1 MYYYNSEAFISG
13 EDKFSEEDGTF
24 DQASMIKE
32 TGGLLK
38 NIPFDMIECYHNNI
52 INTDDDSKN
61 YDLKVYSEI
70 FPQKENNFNSFDK
83 DEDGSIS
90 LNEEKK
96 NTNFL
101 KIDTKESIISIK
113 KSKEVNSLNEEKLEE
128 KEELNNKENGRDVKV
143 NNVNSLVK
151 YCSFNDILKLL
162 CISCKFILQWL
173 NEDYITDKDKKSVFL
188 FQTPNKNKK
197 QKLQIVPQNEKKNI
211 GRKRRRDN
219 YEEEFNKNILD
230 NQEEEGKKEHNKFA
244 QDNIIKKCKGIFFS
258 NVIDNINAYIKED
271 EFKLTKLNY
280 EMYVKDLKKENELKL
295 FDTSLEDLA
304 SFEASPKNKSKNGNS
319 ISNKSKIDKILK
331 KEKDNNNLKNL
342 LNLKFG
348 EWIDIF
354 TLKNEFDTTIEFNG
368 LNNSLEKVRKK
379 NNSSKYLSRFIF
391 LLFNYKRWFIN
402 KKGRNEGLQE
412 NNI

>member
-1 MYYYNSEAFISG
+1 MHYYNSEAFISG
-13 EDKFSEEDGTF
+13 EDKFSEEDVTF

-38 NIPFDMIECYHNNI
+38 NIPFDMIEYSHNNI
-52 INTDDDSKN
+52 INIDVDSKN

-70 FPQKENNFNSFDK
+70 FPQNENNFNSFDK

-90 LNEEKK
+90 LNEEEK

-113 KSKEVNSLNEEKLEE
+113 KSKEVISLNEEKLKE
-128 KEELNNKENGRDVKV
+128 KEESNTKENGRDVKV

-151 YCSFNDILKLL
+151 YYSFNEILALL

-173 NEDYITDKDKKSVFL
+173 NEDYITDKDKKSVSL
-188 FQTPNKNKK
+188 FQTPNKNKM
-197 QKLQIVPQNEKKNI
+197 QKLQIVPQNKKKNK

-295 FDTSLEDLA
+295 FNTSLRDLA
-304 SFEASPKNKSKNGNS
+304 SFEASPKNKSKNRNS
-319 ISNKSKIDKILK
+319 ISNKSKIEKILK
-331 KEKDNNNLKNL
+331 KEKDNDNLINL

-354 TLKNEFDTTIEFNG
+354 TLKNKFDSSIEFNG

-391 LLFNYKRWFIN
+391 LLFNYKRWFIS

>member
-1 MYYYNSEAFISG
+1 MYFHNSEAFISG

-32 TGGLLK
+32 PGGLLK

-52 INTDDDSKN
+52 INTDVDSKN

-70 FPQKENNFNSFDK
+70 FPQNENNFNSFDK

-151 YCSFNDILKLL
+151 YCSFHEILKLL

-173 NEDYITDKDKKSVFL
+173 NEDYITDKDKKSVSL

-319 ISNKSKIDKILK
+319 ISNKSKIKKILK
-331 KEKDNNNLKNL
+331 KEKDNNNLINL

-354 TLKNEFDTTIEFNG
+354 TLKKQFDRTIEFNG

>member
-1 MYYYNSEAFISG
+1 MNYYNSEDFISG

-38 NIPFDMIECYHNNI
+38 NIPFDKIEYYHNNI
-52 INTDDDSKN
+52 INTDVDSKN

-70 FPQKENNFNSFDK
+70 FPQNENNFNSFDK

-90 LNEEKK
+90 LNEEEK

-113 KSKEVNSLNEEKLEE
+113 KSKEVISLNEEKLKE
-128 KEELNNKENGRDVKV
+128 KEESNTKENGRDVKV

-173 NEDYITDKDKKSVFL
+173 NEDYITDKDKKSVSL

-258 NVIDNINAYIKED
+258 NVIDHINAYIKED

-295 FDTSLEDLA
+295 FNTSLEDLA

-319 ISNKSKIDKILK
+319 ISNKSKIEKILK
-331 KEKDNNNLKNL
+331 KEKDNDNLINL

-354 TLKNEFDTTIEFNG
+354 TLKKKFDRTIEFNG

>member
-13 EDKFSEEDGTF
+13 EDNFSEEDGTF

-32 TGGLLK
+32 TEGLLK

-52 INTDDDSKN
+52 INTDVDSKN
-61 YDLKVYSEI
+61 HDLKVYSEI
-70 FPQKENNFNSFDK
+70 FPQNENNLNSFDK

-113 KSKEVNSLNEEKLEE
+113 KSKEVISLNEEKLKE
-128 KEELNNKENGRDVKV
+128 KEESNTKENGRDVKV

-173 NEDYITDKDKKSVFL
+173 NEDYITDKDKKSVSL

-295 FDTSLEDLA
+295 FNTYLKDLA

-319 ISNKSKIDKILK
+319 ISNKSKIEKILK
-331 KEKDNNNLKNL
+331 KEKDNDNLINL

-354 TLKNEFDTTIEFNG
+354 TLKNKFDRTIEFNG

>member
-1 MYYYNSEAFISG
+1 
-13 EDKFSEEDGTF
+13 
-24 DQASMIKE
+24 MIKE
-32 TGGLLK
+32 TEGLLK

-52 INTDDDSKN
+52 INTDVDSKN

-70 FPQKENNFNSFDK
+70 FPQNENNFNSFDK

-90 LNEEKK
+90 LNEEEK

-113 KSKEVNSLNEEKLEE
+113 KSKEVNSSNEEKLEE
-128 KEELNNKENGRDVKV
+128 KEEPNTKENGRDVKV
-143 NNVNSLVK
+143 NNVVK
-151 YCSFNDILKLL
+151 YYSFNDILKLL

-173 NEDYITDKDKKSVFL
+173 NEDYITDKDKKSVSL

-258 NVIDNINAYIKED
+258 NVIDHINAYIKED

-295 FDTSLEDLA
+295 FNTSLRDLA

-319 ISNKSKIDKILK
+319 ISNKSKIEKILK
-331 KEKDNNNLKNL
+331 KEKDNDNLINL

-354 TLKNEFDTTIEFNG
+354 TLKKQFDRTIEFNG

>member
-1 MYYYNSEAFISG
+1 
-13 EDKFSEEDGTF
+13 
-24 DQASMIKE
+24 
-32 TGGLLK
+32 
-38 NIPFDMIECYHNNI
+38 MIECIHNNI
-52 INTDDDSKN
+52 INTDVDSKN

-90 LNEEKK
+90 LNEEEK

-113 KSKEVNSLNEEKLEE
+113 KSKEVNSLNDEKLEE
-128 KEELNNKENGRDVKV
+128 KEESNTKENGRDVKV

-151 YCSFNDILKLL
+151 YYSFNEILALL

-173 NEDYITDKDKKSVFL
+173 NEDYITDKDKKSVSL
-188 FQTPNKNKK
+188 FQTPNKNKM
-197 QKLQIVPQNEKKNI
+197 QKLQIVPQNKKKNK
-211 GRKRRRDN
+211 GRKSRIDN
-219 YEEEFNKNILD
+219 FEEEFNKNILV
-230 NQEEEGKKEHNKFA
+230 NQEEGKKENNIFA

-258 NVIDNINAYIKED
+258 NIIDHITAYIRED

-280 EMYVKDLKKENELKL
+280 EKYVKDLKKENELNL
-295 FDTSLEDLA
+295 FNTSLKKLA
-304 SFEASPKNKSKNGNS
+304 SFEASPKYKSKNENTINNS
-319 ISNKSKIDKILK
+319 SKIEKILN
-331 KEKDNNNLKNL
+331 KEKDNNKLKNL

-348 EWIDIF
+348 DWLDIF
-354 TLKNEFDTTIEFNG
+354 LLKNKFDDNIEFNG
-368 LNNSLEKVRKK
+368 LNSSLEKVRKK
-379 NNSSKYLSRFIF
+379 NNSPKYLSRFVF

>member
-1 MYYYNSEAFISG
+1 MHYYNSEAFISG

-32 TGGLLK
+32 NEGLLK
-38 NIPFDMIECYHNNI
+38 NIPFDMIEYYHNNI
-52 INTDDDSKN
+52 INTDVDSKN

-113 KSKEVNSLNEEKLEE
+113 KSKEVNSSNEEKLEE
-128 KEELNNKENGRDVKV
+128 KEEPNTKENGRDVKA
-143 NNVNSLVK
+143 NNVNSLEK
-151 YCSFNDILKLL
+151 YYSFNEILALL
-162 CISCKFILQWL
+162 SKSCKIIPQGL
-173 NEDYITDKDKKSVFL
+173 NEDFITDKDKKSVSL
-188 FQTPNKNKK
+188 FQTPNKK
-197 QKLQIVPQNEKKNI
+197 QKPQIVFQNGGKKKL

-219 YEEEFNKNILD
+219 NGEEFIENILY
-230 NQEEEGKKEHNKFA
+230 NQEEEQKKEHTRDS

-258 NVIDNINAYIKED
+258 NVIDHINVYIRND

-280 EMYVKDLKKENELKL
+280 DKYVKDLKKENELDL
-295 FDTSLEDLA
+295 FDTDLINLA
-304 SFEASPKNKSKNGNS
+304 SFEASPKYKLKNENS
-319 ISNKSKIDKILK
+319 FSNSSKIKKILN
-331 KEKDNNNLKNL
+331 KEKDNDKLKNL

-348 EWIDIF
+348 KWIDIF
-354 TLKNEFDTTIEFNG
+354 TLKNKFDSNNKFDG
-368 LNNSLEKVRKK
+368 LKNSLEKVRKK
-379 NNSSKYLSRFIF
+379 KRFSKIF
-391 LLFNYKRWFIN
+391 V
-402 KKGRNEGLQE
+402 
-412 NNI
+412 

>member
-1 MYYYNSEAFISG
+1 MYFHNSEAFISG

-38 NIPFDMIECYHNNI
+38 NIPFDMIEYYHNNI
-52 INTDDDSKN
+52 INTDVDSKN
-61 YDLKVYSEI
+61 HDLKVYSEI
-70 FPQKENNFNSFDK
+70 FPQNENNFNSFDK

-151 YCSFNDILKLL
+151 YCSFNEILKLL

-173 NEDYITDKDKKSVFL
+173 NEDYITDKDKKSVSL

-295 FDTSLEDLA
+295 FNTYLKDLA

-319 ISNKSKIDKILK
+319 ISNKSKIEKILK
-331 KEKDNNNLKNL
+331 KEKDNDNLINL

-354 TLKNEFDTTIEFNG
+354 TLKKKFDTTIEFNG

>member
-1 MYYYNSEAFISG
+1 M
-13 EDKFSEEDGTF
+13 
-24 DQASMIKE
+24 
-32 TGGLLK
+32 
-38 NIPFDMIECYHNNI
+38 
-52 INTDDDSKN
+52 
-61 YDLKVYSEI
+61 YSEI
-70 FPQKENNFNSFDK
+70 FTQNENNFNSFDK

-90 LNEEKK
+90 LNEEEK

-128 KEELNNKENGRDVKV
+128 KEEPNTKENGRDVKA
-143 NNVNSLVK
+143 NNVNSLEK
-151 YCSFNDILKLL
+151 YYSFNEILALL
-162 CISCKFILQWL
+162 SKSCKIISQGL
-173 NEDYITDKDKKSVFL
+173 NEDFITDKDKKSVSL
-188 FQTPNKNKK
+188 FQTPNKK

-211 GRKRRRDN
+211 GRKRRGDN

-258 NVIDNINAYIKED
+258 NVIDHINAYIKED

-295 FDTSLEDLA
+295 FNTSLEDLA

-319 ISNKSKIDKILK
+319 ISNKSKIEKILE
-331 KEKDNNNLKNL
+331 KEKDNDNLINL

-354 TLKNEFDTTIEFNG
+354 TLKNKFNSNIEFNG

-379 NNSSKYLSRFIF
+379 NNSPKYLSRFVF

>member
-1 MYYYNSEAFISG
+1 MYNYNSEAFISG

-32 TGGLLK
+32 TEGLLK

-52 INTDDDSKN
+52 INTDVDSKN

-70 FPQKENNFNSFDK
+70 FPQNENNFNSFDK

-90 LNEEKK
+90 LNEEEK

-113 KSKEVNSLNEEKLEE
+113 KSKEVNSSNEEKLEE
-128 KEELNNKENGRDVKV
+128 KEEPNTKENGRDVKA
-143 NNVNSLVK
+143 NNVNSLEK
-151 YCSFNDILKLL
+151 YYSFNEILALL
-162 CISCKFILQWL
+162 SKSCKIIPQGL
-173 NEDYITDKDKKSVFL
+173 NEDFITDKDKKSVSL

-197 QKLQIVPQNEKKNI
+197 QKLQIVPQNEKKNK

-295 FDTSLEDLA
+295 FNTYLKDLA

-319 ISNKSKIDKILK
+319 ISNKSKIAKILE

-342 LNLKFG
+342 LYLKFG

>member
-1 MYYYNSEAFISG
+1 MSNYNSEAFISG

-32 TGGLLK
+32 TEGLLK

-52 INTDDDSKN
+52 INTDVDSKN

-70 FPQKENNFNSFDK
+70 FPQNENNFNSFDK

-90 LNEEKK
+90 LNEEEK

-113 KSKEVNSLNEEKLEE
+113 KSKEVNSSNEEKLEE
-128 KEELNNKENGRDVKV
+128 KEEPNTKENGRDVKV
-143 NNVNSLVK
+143 NNVVK
-151 YCSFNDILKLL
+151 YYSFNDILKLL
-162 CISCKFILQWL
+162 CISCQFILQWL
-173 NEDYITDKDKKSVFL
+173 NEDYITDKDKKSVSL

-319 ISNKSKIDKILK
+319 ISNKSKIEKILK
-331 KEKDNNNLKNL
+331 KEKDNDNLINL

-354 TLKNEFDTTIEFNG
+354 TLKNKFDRTIEFNG